1 MPIFTTLDTAIAL
14 LKRFWWA
21 IPILALS
28 IALLATRATLADAK
42 RDLQAEQTAHQQTI
56 QNYRTAAAERKAA
69 DLANV
74 QRVKAEGDAI
84 SRETI
89 DDYQKRIDALRASFA
104 ERVRIATAGDT
115 GSAAGTDMSGL
126 SDAAGQTDAAA
137 CKAGLP
143 ERDALIA
150 SEQAEQLIA
159 LQAWVAKVAAIDTNG
174 ERPQPRESR

>member
-14 LKRFWWA
+14 LKRFWPA

-42 RDLQAEQTAHQQTI
+42 RDLRAEQTAHQQTI

-84 SRETI
+84 SKETI
-89 DDYQKRIDALRASFA
+89 DDYTKRLADLRARFA

-115 GSAAGTDMSGL
+115 SSAAGTDMSGL
-126 SDAAGQTDAAA
+126 SDAAGRADEGA
-137 CKAGLP
+137 CQAGLSV
-143 ERDALIA
+143 RDALIA
-150 SEQAEQLIA
+150 SEQAEQLVA
-159 LQAWVAKVAAIDTNG
+159 LQAWVAKVAAVDVRG
-174 ERPQPRESR
+174 E